1 MKQPFCLDCDYHSL
15 NRNFYLKKQMMKIK
29 FLAISFL
36 IWEVVIATSCSKSKA
51 DIQTQNSSDG
61 PTEPSYGLTLNA
73 GEDRIVLTQVVQLE
87 GAQEVPAVSTL
98 TKGIAIL
105 RVSESKKL
113 YSKIIVQK
121 LADGDG
127 LRFAHI
133 HAGAA
138 GVNGPV
144 RIGIADNAADF
155 GVNKEFQL
163 TNEQFELITSGAA
176 YVNAHSNF
184 FPRGIVR
191 GQIR

>member
-1 MKQPFCLDCDYHSL
+1 
-15 NRNFYLKKQMMKIK
+15 MKINLLASV
-29 FLAISFL
+29 FLL
-36 IWEVVIATSCSKSKA
+36 ATVAFGISCSKSKE
-51 DIQTQNSSDG
+51 DIQAPIVTDSPIG
-61 PTEPSYGLTLNA
+61 PAYGVNVSA
-73 GEDRIVLTQVVQLE
+73 GEDRIVFTQVVKLE
-87 GAQEVPAVSTL
+87 GAQEVPAVFTL
-98 TKGIAIL
+98 TKGLAIL

-113 YSKIIVQK
+113 YSKVIIQN
-121 LADGDG
+121 LADGDV

-138 GVNGPV
+138 GANGPV

-163 TNEQFELITSGAA
+163 TDAQFQLITTGAA
-176 YVNAHSNF
+176 YVNSHSNF